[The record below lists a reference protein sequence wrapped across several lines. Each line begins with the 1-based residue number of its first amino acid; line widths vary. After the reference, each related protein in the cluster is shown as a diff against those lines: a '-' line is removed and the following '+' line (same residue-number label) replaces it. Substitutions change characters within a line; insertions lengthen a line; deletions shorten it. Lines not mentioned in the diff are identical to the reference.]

1 MVTLLLAVGIFF
13 CVVGFL
19 LGCFYTRWQMSQKGK
34 GSSFGRSLKPI
45 PANNMQQRT
54 PNQSPT
60 NVINAYDV
68 TPKANEVPRPAILPF
83 TPHVGAFSKGRFFF
97 FFFLLYSSQ
106 F

>member
-1 MVTLLLAVGIFF
+1 
-13 CVVGFL
+13 
-19 LGCFYTRWQMSQKGK
+19 
-34 GSSFGRSLKPI
+34 
-45 PANNMQQRT
+45 MQQRT

-97 FFFLLYSSQ
+97 FFFFALLKPVLKNLI